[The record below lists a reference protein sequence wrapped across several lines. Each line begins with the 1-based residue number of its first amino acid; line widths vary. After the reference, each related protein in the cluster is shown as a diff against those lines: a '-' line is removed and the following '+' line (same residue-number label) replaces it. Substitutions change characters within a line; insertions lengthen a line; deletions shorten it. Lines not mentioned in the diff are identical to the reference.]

1 LGQLNKK
8 RKKSMSRFLKAR
20 AYWLSI
26 GLFLGI
32 FALQAQSA
40 CIYFDEF
47 KDNNDGTVTDPRS
60 KLIWQKCAVGQA
72 WLENTCKK
80 DAKDMDWSAAFDA
93 AKSDL
98 TAGKNDWR
106 LPTKEELLQVVGK
119 PGECEVRAASKQLS
133 YSVKSN
139 EKLGV
144 FWSSTK
150 QDSPYLTS
158 FENGYTFFNSRYLS
172 NGNYARLV
180 RSNDPNNLAQF
191 NYDHHNAKAQN
202 EVHLSLQNQFSD
214 AELLRRNQIIE
225 EKLFNAL
232 IINKNPQTMYL
243 AAGDYQRKDDVS
255 RSWKIYEAIISRFP
269 NSSWAV
275 KANDQLNDSKR
286 SIDAQSAVN
295 QRQYDAQRATQD
307 AASKARSQCSYRIDK
322 CEDSC
327 RPLSGSSKSACWS
340 SCKSLCNQF

>member
-1 LGQLNKK
+1 
-8 RKKSMSRFLKAR
+8 M
-20 AYWLSI
+20 
-26 GLFLGI
+26 
-32 FALQAQSA
+32 
-40 CIYFDEF
+40 
-47 KDNNDGTVTDPRS
+47 DNRDGTVTDPRS
-60 KLIWQKCAVGQA
+60 ELIWQKCAVGQA
-72 WLENTCKK
+72 WLENACKR
-80 DAKDMDWSAAFDA
+80 DAKDMDWAAAFDA

-119 PGECEVRAASKQLS
+119 AGECGVRAVSIQLS
-133 YSVKSN
+133 YPVKKN

-150 QDSPYLTS
+150 KDSPYLTS
-158 FENGYTFFNSRYLS
+158 FENGYTFFESPYLS
-172 NGNYARLV
+172 TGNYARLV
-180 RSNDPNNLAQF
+180 RSNDANSLAEF
-191 NYDHHNAKAQN
+191 NHNHHHAKVQN
-202 EVHLSLQNQFSD
+202 EVKQNLQNEFGA
-214 AELLRRNQIIE
+214 AELRRRNQIIE
-225 EKLFNAL
+225 EKLFKDVIN
-232 IINKNPQTMYL
+232 NKNPQTMYL
-243 AAGDYQRKDDVS
+243 AAGDYQRKDEVS

-286 SIDAQSAVN
+286 SIDAQSAAN
-295 QRQYDAQRATQD
+295 QRQYDAQRETQD